1 MAVVAPFTGA
11 WIETRHS
18 TYIITTGP
26 VAPFTGA
33 WIETCRRGTR
43 VQSRRVAPFTGA
55 WIETTSSV
63 EMASGFPHN
72 PANKNPHP
80 AEVYSSF
87 FDVMRYDSPV
97 RENIFE

>member
-1 MAVVAPFTGA
+1 MMPCRLLGLFKCPSEYRKAGPTSNITYLIWAHVTVVNLDA
-11 WIETRHS
+11 I
-18 TYIITTGP
+18 
-26 VAPFTGA
+26 
-33 WIETCRRGTR
+33 
-43 VQSRRVAPFTGA
+43 VQAL
-55 WIETTSSV
+55 V

-72 PANKNPHP
+72 SAIKNPHP